1 MVPLPLFFTKSFA
14 GDDFCNC
21 RTGRANHVV
30 VISAVARVRVG
41 SPSQIGLSF
50 AVGARL
56 LPITSVLYAAVS
68 IPFSAVSVL
77 FVAVSSVLFLAVS
90 VLVAAVSDLL
100 PVESNAL
107 RGGRVDWPVSWLRLF
122 AAQSTSFWRVR
133 IGRLRTLRLSP
144 KFS

>member
-1 MVPLPLFFTKSFA
+1 M
-14 GDDFCNC
+14 
-21 RTGRANHVV
+21 
-30 VISAVARVRVG
+30 
-41 SPSQIGLSF
+41 
-50 AVGARL
+50 RL

-133 IGRLRTLRLSP
+133 IDRLRTLRLST